1 MDHNVFDYQ
10 VQRLTPKQLRE
21 TPNALSDWVR
31 GHGFKQVA
39 VHFDLDALLP
49 TAFRSIYP
57 AEPGTDPADF
67 PATVGQLT
75 LPEVAN
81 LLTQLDQNAELV
93 GLTVAEHMAWDA
105 LNLR

>member
-1 MDHNVFDYQ
+1 MIGS
-10 VQRLTPKQLRE
+10 
-21 TPNALSDWVR
+21 A
-31 GHGFKQVA
+31 A
-39 VHFDLDALLP
+39 

-67 PATVGQLT
+67 PAAVGQLT

-105 LNLR
+105 LNLRQSLSGLYLLE